1 MPKLIVLLI
10 LLCFSLNAEP
20 LKIWISSQQDKIYY
34 ENMIQH
40 YKAKVDP
47 NFTAEVEA
55 FGFREMP
62 DKLGVALKSG
72 VGVPDICQLDEVLY
86 GLYLQGEVPFVD
98 LTEKVK
104 KANLDKTILKQRLDL
119 FSWKGKNYG
128 LPQSV
133 SAYVLYYRKD
143 LFKELKI
150 DVKELDTW
158 KGVEKLGKRLSK
170 DGQGLM
176 AIDPTLFGVY
186 MRQRGISMFS
196 EKGEL
201 FPDMKKAVET
211 MTWIKKMCDDGTFV
225 SPSRGSMFD
234 PVFFNGAVENG
245 EVLVLPGAD
254 WFGLDMIQQFL
265 PHQEGKWGILPLPKW
280 HDSKLRTASFAGQG
294 LLIPKASKKQD
305 AAWKFMKFV
314 MTDKKANV
322 DRFTNGN
329 SFPAYMPSWDEK
341 ELLGKSDFFGGESLG
356 KLMKELGPTV
366 PKVNMCPQRP
376 MAIFMLQENYFSA
389 ILYGTYTPE
398 QAFKEMQMNLKRK

>member
-10 LLCFSLNAEP
+10 LLSLSLKAEP
-20 LKIWISSQQDKIYY
+20 LKIWISSQQDKLYY
-34 ENMIQH
+34 ENMVQH
-40 YKAKVDP
+40 YKANVDP
-47 NFTAEVEA
+47 NFTAVVEA

-72 VGVPDICQLDEVLY
+72 VGAPDICQLDEVLY
-86 GLYLQGEVPFVD
+86 GLYLQGEIPFVD

-104 KANLDKTILKQRLDL
+104 AANLDKTILKQRMEL

-143 LFKELKI
+143 LFEELEI
-150 DVKELDTW
+150 DVKDLETW
-158 KGVEKLGKRLSK
+158 AGVEKLGKKLAD

-176 AIDPTLFGVY
+176 AIDPTLFGVFL
-186 MRQRGISMFS
+186 RQRGSTMFN

-201 FPDMKKAVET
+201 FPDMKKAADT
-211 MTWIKKMCDDGTFV
+211 MNWIKKLADEGTFV
-225 SPSRGSMFD
+225 KPSRGSMFD

-280 HDSKLRTASFAGQG
+280 EGSKLRTASFAGQG
-294 LLIPKASKKQD
+294 LLIPKVSKKQD
-305 AAWKFMKFV
+305 EAWKFMKFV

-322 DRFTNGN
+322 ERFTNGN

-341 ELLGKSDFFGGESLG
+341 ELMEPSDFFGGQSMG
-356 KLMKELGPTV
+356 KIMKELGPTI
-366 PKVNMCPQRP
+366 PKVVMCPQRP

-389 ILYGTYTPE
+389 ILYGTYTAE
-398 QAFKEMQMNLKRK
+398 QAFKEMQMNLKRE